1 MKTTT
6 IKRCFFLLAILL
18 ITQAVS
24 FGQYTVTK
32 VVGLVKI
39 QTTNQPLKP
48 GSKLK
53 DDDILVF
60 STALDMVRVIVP
72 GKGIFVITPTP
83 QQGSANSMIVEMMK
97 SVLKVKSREGYLS
110 GRSEESDLVPD
121 AWQTEAAV
129 NDRIH
134 VGLMNRYQFDP
145 KKYDVSNGSR
155 FFLQVDVA
163 GANPEIHALKTIGDT
178 LLLSAVDLSPRQQAT
193 GDITYKIGFF
203 NKEKN
208 SSESLATIRPYID
221 STGEMENII
230 QVIKSANADMPAD
243 QLRKTCYAEV
253 YEALGK
259 PAMINFNEAFDNL
272 IGKLASK

>member
-1 MKTTT
+1 MKPTD
-6 IKRCFFLLAILL
+6 IKRCFFLFAMLL
-18 ITQAVS
+18 VAQAVS

-32 VVGLVKI
+32 VVGVVKT
-39 QTTNQPLKP
+39 QASNQPLKT
-48 GSKLK
+48 GAKLK
-53 DDDILVF
+53 DDDMLIF

-83 QQGSANSMIVEMMK
+83 QPGNSNSLIVEMMK

-129 NDRIH
+129 NNRIH
-134 VGLMNRYQFDP
+134 VGLINEYQFDP
-145 KKYDVSNGSR
+145 LKYNVSNGGR

-163 GANPEIHALKTIGDT
+163 GAAPEIHALKTTGDT
-178 LLLSAVDLSPRQQAT
+178 LLLSAVDFTPRQHAT
-193 GDITYKIGFF
+193 GDVTYKIGFF

-208 SSESLATIRPYID
+208 TSESLATIHPYID
-221 STGEMENII
+221 STGEMESII
-230 QVIKSANADMPAD
+230 QVIKSTNTDMTPE

-259 PAMINFNEAFDNL
+259 PAMINFNQAFEGL
-272 IGKLASK
+272 TAKLVAK

>member
-1 MKTTT
+1 M
-6 IKRCFFLLAILL
+6 I
-18 ITQAVS
+18 QAAS

-32 VVGLVKI
+32 VVGIVNI
-39 QTTNQPLKP
+39 QGTNQPLKP

-83 QQGSANSMIVEMMK
+83 KQGNANSMIVEMMK

-121 AWQTEAAV
+121 AWQTETAV
-129 NDRIH
+129 NNRIH
-134 VGLMNRYQFDP
+134 VGAVNQYQFDP
-145 KKYDVSNGSR
+145 SKYDVSNGNR
-155 FFLQVDVA
+155 FFLQVDMA
-163 GANPEIHALKTIGDT
+163 GASPEIHALKTTGDT
-178 LLLSAVDLSPRQQAT
+178 LLLSAADLAPKQPTS

-208 SSESLATIRPYID
+208 SSESLATIHPYID
-221 STGEMENII
+221 STSEMESII
-230 QVIKSANADMPAD
+230 QVIKSTNQQVTDE
-243 QLRKTCYAEV
+243 QLRKSCYAEV

-259 PAMINFNEAFDNL
+259 PAMITFNRAFESFTA
-272 IGKLASK
+272 KMVSK